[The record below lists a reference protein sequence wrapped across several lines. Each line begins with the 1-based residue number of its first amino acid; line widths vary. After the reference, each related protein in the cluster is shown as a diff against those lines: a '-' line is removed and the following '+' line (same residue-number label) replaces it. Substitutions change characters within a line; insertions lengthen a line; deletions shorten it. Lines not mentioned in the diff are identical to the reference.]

1 MEDLWIPIVLV
12 AAALQTARN
21 AGQKHLS
28 TRVSPWLA
36 AWVRFGFGLPI
47 ALIYLVIVLAV
58 FDLPFPPLTGKFL
71 VPALVAALMQI
82 AGTVFL
88 IRLFRLRNFAIG
100 STFVRTEAIIAAVLG
115 SVVFSESIDLWG
127 WLAIVISV
135 TGVVLISVV
144 RSTTRRTSLLG
155 SIFNASAGVGLL
167 AGFGFALASF
177 FIRQASLSFADDN
190 FVYTAAVTFIVV
202 IGLQTL
208 VLGLFIGLFERR
220 EFRKLL
226 GVWRPSLFVGV
237 TSAIGS
243 IGWFTAMTIQRVSFV
258 KALAQI
264 EFVFALFV
272 AILVFKEHP
281 TRVEILGM
289 VLIAIGIVVLLL
301 FAR

>member
-28 TRVSPWLA
+28 TQVSPWLA

-47 ALIYLVIVLAV
+47 ALIYLAIVLAG
-58 FDLPFPPLTGKFL
+58 FDLPFPPLTLKFL
-71 VPALVAALMQI
+71 VPAGVAALMQI

-115 SVVFSESIDLWG
+115 SVVFAESIDLWG

-144 RSTTRRTSLLG
+144 RSTIRRTSLLA

-167 AGFGFALASF
+167 AGLGFALASF

-190 FVYTAAVTFIVV
+190 VIYTAAVTFIVV

-208 VLGLFIGLFERR
+208 VLGLFIGLFERW

-226 GVWRPSLFVGV
+226 DVWRPSLFVGV

-243 IGWFTAMTIQRVSFV
+243 IGWFTAMTMQRVSFV

-272 AILVFKEHP
+272 AILVFKERP
-281 TRVEILGM
+281 TRVEMLGM